1 MRMVWR
7 LLRRTATRPWNYC
20 ANCYSE
26 TTLLNYTDS
35 QILIKNKQTNNRR
48 LLRHNQALIASF
60 TGENDSFSYY
70 LSLVFRSSLVFSV
83 HSNLEN
89 DKYLKGFQSVNLER
103 TVKLLMQVD
112 YTTSCHTPPDW
123 DLSTSM
129 HITTLRNPYVQS
141 VRSLCP
147 RKGNLHFETSKFQV
161 IDSALIQGK
170 PAPVSGRDSRGVFLQ
185 NNEHKPNQPHIHI

>member
-7 LLRRTATRPWNYC
+7 LLRPTATRPWNYC

-70 LSLVFRSSLVFSV
+70 LSLVFRSSLVFAV

-89 DKYLKGFQSVNLER
+89 DKYLTRLSVCQSGKDCKAFNAGRLYH
-103 TVKLLMQVD
+103 LM
-112 YTTSCHTPPDW
+112 SH
-123 DLSTSM
+123 SAR
-129 HITTLRNPYVQS
+129 LRPF
-141 VRSLCP
+141 
-147 RKGNLHFETSKFQV
+147 HFNAYHYSKKPIRPIGKV
-161 IDSALIQGK
+161 IM
-170 PAPVSGRDSRGVFLQ
+170 PT
-185 NNEHKPNQPHIHI
+185 